1 MFVRIEADSSAVQQA
16 LGRDLRRALRLQ
28 RSFLHHAV
36 ERERSEAGSA
46 RVPADTLA
54 AARPTQQTIKHTA
67 LLAQVAG
74 AVEPGEAAT
83 QRVVVSHSLEQ

>member
-1 MFVRIEADSSAVQQA
+1 MRTKPGFCLLIGEQR
-16 LGRDLRRALRLQ
+16 GRNTIDRFFSQ
-28 RSFLHHAV
+28 SVHHAV

-54 AARPTQQTIKHTA
+54 VARPTQQTIKHTA